1 PLEKRSKRLYN
12 VYEKYKDLSLD
23 EIEKVAEKII
33 EEAEDIGKPYFS
45 IKTKDADTVN
55 AILSKTSNIE
65 FSGLNIL
72 QDSLKL
78 GQPVFIVLGGDKP
91 KWKAGLVGMG
101 VIYKEPFDIG
111 YSGKNY
117 RVNVD
122 MKLLLDNPIKS
133 EDLLPY
139 RDTYGIIGIGP
150 IVKWE
155 PNQALSQIQEK
166 NAIALMR

>member
-1 PLEKRSKRLYN
+1 TLVANKYGFTYAKSKNDKDAFDALYDNGRKGWTDRPLEKRSKRLYN

-91 KWKAGLVGMG
+91 KWETGLVGMG
-101 VIYKEPFDIG
+101 VISK
-111 YSGKNY
+111 
-117 RVNVD
+117 
-122 MKLLLDNPIKS
+122 
-133 EDLLPY
+133 
-139 RDTYGIIGIGP
+139 
-150 IVKWE
+150 
-155 PNQALSQIQEK
+155 
-166 NAIALMR
+166 